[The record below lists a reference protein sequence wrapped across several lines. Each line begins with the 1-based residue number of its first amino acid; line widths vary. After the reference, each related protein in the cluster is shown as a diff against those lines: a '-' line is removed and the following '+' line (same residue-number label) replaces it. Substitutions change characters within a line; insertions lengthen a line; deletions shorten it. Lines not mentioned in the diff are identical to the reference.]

1 MAVFLFDSLAEEWE
15 EATISTTFEIP
26 IDEDSVGTSMTAEKT
41 SDILIAAWYEAI
53 WPRNFKH
60 SIENSNGLSEYEA
73 VVGLAS
79 STTAL
84 SNTVSTGAA
93 RNTVAD
99 QKNQTH

>member
-1 MAVFLFDSLAEEWE
+1 MA
-15 EATISTTFEIP
+15 
-26 IDEDSVGTSMTAEKT
+26 IDEDSIRTSMTAGKT
-41 SDILIAAWYEAI
+41 SDIFITAGYEAI

-60 SIENSNGLSEYEA
+60 SIENSDGLFEYEA

-84 SNTVSTGAA
+84 SNTVSIGAA

-99 QKNQTH
+99 HKSQTH

>member
-1 MAVFLFDSLAEEWE
+1 
-15 EATISTTFEIP
+15 
-26 IDEDSVGTSMTAEKT
+26 MTAEKT
-41 SDILIAAWYEAI
+41 SDIFITAGYEAI

-73 VVGLAS
+73 VVGLTS

-93 RNTVAD
+93 RNTVSD
-99 QKNQTH
+99 H